1 MRIAVISDIHAN
13 FAAFQAVLRDMGTV
27 DETWC
32 LGDVVGYGP
41 DPNECIETLRQIEP
55 HVCIAGNHDWAALGR
70 LDTADFNYDA
80 EFAALWT
87 RDHLSADNRAYL
99 ESRPERLPKGDFTLV
114 HGSPR
119 DPLWE
124 YLLSPGAARD
134 NFALFSTPYCFV
146 GHSHIPIIFREALSA
161 SDNPQAQ
168 AGTVNVPVN
177 LDQQRLIINP
187 GSVGQPRDGN
197 PDASYVMLD
206 SNARSVQYR
215 RVPYPINETQERMRQ
230 AGLPP
235 RLIARL
241 SFGW

>member
-13 FAAFQAVLRDMGTV
+13 LAAFQAVLKDMGTV

-41 DPNECIETLRQIEP
+41 DPNECIELLCKQEP
-55 HVCIAGNHDWAALGR
+55 HVCIAGNNDWAALGR
-70 LDTADFNYDA
+70 LETADFNADA

-87 RDHLSADNRAYL
+87 RDHLTPANRAYL
-99 ESRPERLPKGDFTLV
+99 ESRPERVPKGDFTLV

-119 DPLWE
+119 DPIWE
-124 YLLSPGAARD
+124 YLLSAGAARD
-134 NFALFSTPYCFV
+134 NFPLFATPYCFV
-146 GHSHIPIIFREALSA
+146 GHSHIPIIFRQGLAINDSPEI
-161 SDNPQAQ
+161 Q
-168 AGTVNVPVN
+168 AGTVSVPIN
-177 LDQQRLIINP
+177 LDQRRLIINP

-197 PDASYVMLD
+197 PDASYVILD
-206 SNARSVQYR
+206 TEAHTVTYR
-215 RVPYPINETQERMRQ
+215 RVPYAIEETQERMRQ